1 MIGFVIRFL
10 VLAGLVMIIPNYLKG
25 IEVNGGFATA
35 LLVSFVMAF
44 LNSFVKPVLKFIS
57 FPITFATLGLFSLVI
72 TIAMVYLTEMYVPG
86 FKVTGFVAPLIFSMI
101 FSFANS
107 ILGFFTK

>member
-1 MIGFVIRFL
+1 MGFVIRFL

-25 IEVNGGFATA
+25 IEVDGFATA
-35 LLVSFVMAF
+35 LLVSLVMAF

-86 FKVTGFVAPLIFSMI
+86 FKVSGFVAPLIFSMI

>member
-1 MIGFVIRFL
+1 MLGFIIRYLILAAL
-10 VLAGLVMIIPNYLKG
+10 VLIVPKYLKG
-25 IEVNGGFATA
+25 ITVDSFTTA
-35 LLVSFVMAF
+35 LLVALMMAF
-44 LNSFVKPVLKFIS
+44 LNSFVKPVLKIIS

-72 TIAMVYLTEMYVPG
+72 TIAMVYLTEAYIPG
-86 FKVTGFVAPLIFSMI
+86 FKVEGFVAPLIFSMI

>member
-10 VLAGLVMIIPNYLKG
+10 VLAGLVLIIPNYLKG
-25 IEVNGGFATA
+25 IEVDGFATA
-35 LLVSFVMAF
+35 LLVSLVMAF

-86 FKVTGFVAPLIFSMI
+86 FKVSGFVAPLIFSMI

>member
-25 IEVNGGFATA
+25 IEVDGFATA
-35 LLVSFVMAF
+35 LLVSLVMAF

-86 FKVTGFVAPLIFSMI
+86 FKVSGFVAPLIFSMI

>member
-25 IEVNGGFATA
+25 IEVDGFATA
-35 LLVSFVMAF
+35 LLVSLVMAF
-44 LNSFVKPVLKFIS
+44 LNSFGKPVLKFIS

-72 TIAMVYLTEMYVPG
+72 TIAMVYLTKMYVPG
-86 FKVTGFVAPLIFSMI
+86 FKVSGFVAPLIFSMI